1 MEIDIYS
8 CELSKYVLFNK
19 FSCGLNAVEPEII
32 LRVTG
37 PQGKKLVLLFCVL
50 PYFTSSRI
58 WRLSSHDAEGPVAVL
73 KNQNAVPNTVQ
84 FI

>member
-8 CELSKYVLFNK
+8 CELSKYVLFTK
-19 FSCGLNAVEPEII
+19 FSCGLNAVDPEII

-37 PQGKKLVLLFCVL
+37 PQGKKLVFLLCVL
-50 PYFTSSRI
+50 PYFISSRM
-58 WRLSSHDAEGPVAVL
+58 WRLSSHDAGGPVAVL
-73 KNQNAVPNTVQ
+73 NSQNAAPNTVQ